1 MADGGGRLGKEL
13 LDCQKDKSSGIT
25 VVSVGGSNKHL
36 EGTINGPEGTP
47 YEGGV
52 YKVRHD
58 MWHYKQKCCM
68 VLTGLF
74 SKEWVFKKLALVF
87 TYKGMRTRSTS

>member
-13 LDCQKDKSSGIT
+13 LDCQKDKSSGIL
-25 VVSVGGSNKHL
+25 VVAVGGNSKHL

-52 YKVRHD
+52 YKVRPPREGV
-58 MWHYKQKCCM
+58 Y
-68 VLTGLF
+68 
-74 SKEWVFKKLALVF
+74 
-87 TYKGMRTRSTS
+87 R